1 MAVFL
6 PATGSTGINN
16 QWYWHST
23 ASWFNPTASD
33 SIGAATT
40 LASFQQATAL
50 PGINDEV
57 FLVTPWTSRQT
68 MNVSLRAMTGSLRVK
83 KIHQRTTGSWSV
95 LTYLP
100 IVDFDPNYNVIEA
113 TNGIVTAD
121 NSLDNGAN
129 FFGIGATNIHS
140 GINLTISASFWC
152 GSCGINYLVPIN
164 VSNSNINISGSIY
177 QSATSTASPSI
188 SVFGFNNLINI
199 YGDVVGGVSTQAVA
213 ATGVILLASSYNTLN
228 IYGNLYN
235 SSSTAAAGGVINV
248 ADTYVG
254 NTINVYGGPFRP
266 ITSINGTSV
275 VTTLNTLRNN
285 METRAGSPLIRVISA
300 AGPTVPNNIIL
311 GTTTTPLSMYNSG
324 TGSLVISTTATA
336 QVISTVDTTTT
347 AFIYANPTFQLTA
360 TGSKIMFNV
369 PRIYISSSNI
379 AIVTSSVA
387 NGAPYAFG
395 QSNISDP
402 TPATTDVYVG
412 VTYGNNNSKTGVLTT
427 PSSSNV
433 RSTITYSSGSVGA
446 TPSSIP
452 GTAAIPPQNDVRFG
466 IRYDTV
472 PSGGAMIVPVASQ
485 VSASFGFESYNVS
498 GSYSGSKTFWATPHV
513 TMTTG
518 IGALISQSL
527 NVRAG
532 SVTGSLIGL
541 LDTNTSNTVTRLRS
555 IASVAD
561 VGNALTQS
569 ANI

>member
-33 SIGAATT
+33 SVGAATT
-40 LASFQQATAL
+40 LTSFQQATAL
-50 PGINDEV
+50 PGLNDEV
-57 FLVTPWTSRQT
+57 FLVTPWTLRQT

-83 KIHQRTTGSWSV
+83 KIHQRTTGSWS
-95 LTYLP
+95 TISYLSFN
-100 IVDFDPNYNVIEA
+100 DFDTNYNVIEA
-113 TNGIVTAD
+113 TNGLIPGD
-121 NSLDNGAN
+121 FNLDNGGT
-129 FFGIGATNIHS
+129 FVSIATSNIHS
-140 GINLTISASFWC
+140 GINLTISASIWAGC
-152 GSCGINYLVPIN
+152 DSLLPIIPIN
-164 VSNSNINISGSIY
+164 ISNSNINISGSIY
-177 QSATSTASPSI
+177 QSSALASTV
-188 SVFGFNNLINI
+188 SVQVNGYNNLINI
-199 YGDVVGGVSTQAVA
+199 YGDVVGGANSLAVPA
-213 ATGVILLASSYNTLN
+213 GGVINIASSYNTLN

-235 SSSTAAAGGVINV
+235 SSSTAAAGGVISV

-266 ITSINGTSV
+266 ITSINNNSV

-311 GTTTTPLSMYNSG
+311 GTETTPLSMYNSG

-369 PRIYISSSNI
+369 PRIYITSSNI

-402 TPATTDVYVG
+402 TPATTDVYIG
-412 VTYGNNNSKTGVLTT
+412 VAYGSNNSKTGVLTT

-452 GTAAIPPQNDVRFG
+452 GIAAIPPQNDVRFG
-466 IRYDTV
+466 IRYSTV
-472 PSGGAMIVPVASQ
+472 PSGGTMIVPIASQ

-527 NVRAG
+527 NVRVG
-532 SVTGSLIGL
+532 SVTGSLISL
-541 LDTNTSNTVTRLRS
+541 LDTDTSNTVTRLRS
-555 IASVAD
+555 IAGVAD

-569 ANI
+569 AMI